1 MDKDYLLMKK
11 IVIILRIL
19 SKHNLRNSSSY
30 AKLAIYYNVSLD
42 IIHDCLPKLKLT
54 QPNRYI
60 VNVNVFH

>member
-1 MDKDYLLMKK
+1 MKNDYLLIKN
-11 IVIILRIL
+11 IVVILRIL

-42 IIHDCLPKLKLT
+42 IIHDCLPKLRLS
-54 QPNRYI
+54 QPNKYI

>member
-42 IIHDCLPKLKLT
+42 IIHDCLPILRLS
-54 QPNRYI
+54 QPNKYI

>member
-1 MDKDYLLMKK
+1 MQNDYLLIKN
-11 IVIILRIL
+11 IVVILRIL

-54 QPNRYI
+54 QPNKYI
-60 VNVNVFH
+60 VNVDVFN